1 MLVSTPVGGFVAAAG
16 VAMTWL
22 PAAVAT
28 AIAAASAL
36 GGKESGRADGGALV
50 VRGGRLR
57 WRRAT
62 AVWVGEVFG
71 EGVRGGGC
79 AHTCAPAG
87 DRGDDEGQ
95 GHRIA

>member
-1 MLVSTPVGGFVAAAG
+1 MSIPVGGFVATAG
-16 VAMTWL
+16 VTMTWP

-36 GGKESGRADGGALV
+36 GGEEPGRADGGALV
-50 VRGGRLR
+50 GRGGRLR
-57 WRRAT
+57 WRGAA

-71 EGVRGGGC
+71 GGVRGGGC

-87 DRGDDEGQ
+87 DRSGIDGQ
-95 GHRIA
+95 GHRNA